1 MARVEK
7 SVEVNCPVRTVY
19 NQWTQFE
26 DFPRFMEGVE
36 EVRQLDETHLHWR
49 AKIGGKE
56 KEWDAEI
63 VEQVPDRRIAWRSTG
78 GAPNA
83 GTVEFEPEGSDRT
96 RVKLAMDYEP
106 EGAVEKV
113 GDAVGVPSRRIEEDL
128 ERFKQFIESRGS
140 ETGQWRGEVRGGKP
154 TGSSGSGSSGSSGG
168 SVGGMGAGGAGT
180 GASAATEGGSP
191 AAGANVG
198 ADGTGRGTTGVATGA
213 SGSTSI
219 GAATGVPGGVN
230 PGGTNK

>member
-1 MARVEK
+1 
-7 SVEVNCPVRTVY
+7 
-19 NQWTQFE
+19 
-26 DFPRFMEGVE
+26 
-36 EVRQLDETHLHWR
+36 
-49 AKIGGKE
+49 
-56 KEWDAEI
+56 
-63 VEQVPDRRIAWRSTG
+63 VPDGRIAWRSTG

-154 TGSSGSGSSGSSGG
+154 TGSSGSSGG

-180 GASAATEGGSP
+180 GASAATEGGSA

>member
-140 ETGQWRGEVRGGKP
+140 ETGQWRGEVRDGKP
-154 TGSSGSGSSGSSGG
+154 TGSRGSSGG

-180 GASAATEGGSP
+180 GASAATEGGSA

-213 SGSTSI
+213 SGSTGI